1 MTVEMA
7 ATYPK
12 QLLLYLND
20 LIPRPAS
27 LGTCHV
33 CGRAADSLCFTEP
46 YQTGLRTE
54 CAHCHFN
61 APHDTKQY
69 QVNFYGPNVNE
80 GGGPFFAHTPEA
92 AALKRARSRGEYHIN
107 VNTPHARLRY
117 EVWEY
122 GDSKNKATGT
132 VQLTRIRPGV
142 YGLANDNLEA
152 FF

>member
-1 MTVEMA
+1 MIVEMD
-7 ATYPK
+7 TVHPPHM
-12 QLLLYLND
+12 LYLND

-92 AALKRARSRGEYHIN
+92 AALNRARSRGKYYIN
-107 VNTPHARLRY
+107 VDTPHTRLRY
-117 EVWEY
+117 EAWEY

-142 YGLANDNLEA
+142 YGLANGSLEA
-152 FF
+152 FL